1 MAENNNNPWKGL
13 DSYSYS
19 DKSMFYGRTNETEAL
34 VNTILNNRFTI
45 LYGSS
50 GVGKSSLLNAGVR
63 PKLAD
68 NSFFVVGISM
78 RQLDLKSD
86 MSISSQLLIMLKE
99 CAKNERIDITPL
111 SKNEE
116 KDFYEDSLWYFFH
129 TNEFWSSKNELL
141 TPIVIIDQ
149 FEDVFKEE
157 VRELSPEQFFNSLDE
172 LSNVV
177 PPMSMRES
185 LQKNESFRYSQSAD
199 FRFVFS
205 LREDYLPRLD
215 DFVYS
220 LNIPELRKSRY
231 GITLLDTSQAREII
245 LGPANG
251 IVSDAVADKIIDILS
266 SQAFHNRLAHKI
278 EPFLLSLFMYRVY
291 IEMTKRGLSTISEEL
306 INKIGAD
313 VVNDFYMESMKK
325 VSTRAMKHLENV
337 LLTPKGHRDSI
348 SYDKLMASEKV
359 SDEELKTL
367 LGARIIKKYTINSVD
382 RYEYTHDILSKYAQ
396 KNKEKREQSN
406 KSQLVVG
413 YLGTFVNLLLAGLV
427 GWIMS
432 AILTYIS
439 IPILIIASIVC
450 SYGIL
455 NVKLTSKKK
464 TIAFLGMCGLMG
476 ICIDLTQIVPVIGYV
491 LYIVVCLFSLY
502 LLHKFASQTFIK
514 TSRVKKY
521 FSVAFVWALSFLI
534 VPVMCFG
541 YNIYYGLNF
550 ARSEKFSMNTFY
562 VKNGNG
568 QYGLRDRMSLIIPPL
583 YDDTLCSVGKDYI
596 VLSNEKYG
604 LIDSSYQIKMPID
617 FSNYIIDDNKVY
629 FYQNGKEISE
639 NGIKINW
646 GKSVSDNQKKS
657 IREIVKN
664 MLLVK
669 GGHFNMGTNE
679 KDVKARF
686 SEFKPING
694 EEFIHDVGLSD
705 YYLCRYE
712 VTVGEWIA
720 IMGYDP
726 RKIGNEECDGD
737 TISDLRIPVYK
748 ISYEQCMA
756 FVEKIKEMTGL
767 QFSLPTE
774 AQWEYAARGGQKQE
788 NYLYSGSN
796 FDVQVGWVDRNSD
809 NKPHVVGE
817 KGKEGKNS
825 LGISD
830 MTGNVAE
837 FCKDCMSN
845 TFYKESIGQK
855 DPCCEIGEKRR
866 GKKMIVKRGGS
877 YARTAPEN
885 YIVTRR
891 LKAQANYTFGDVG
904 FRLAINPTNNE

>member
-1 MAENNNNPWKGL
+1 MADINNNPWKGL

-19 DKSMFYGRTNETEAL
+19 DNSMFYGRKNETETL
-34 VNTILNNRFTI
+34 FNTILNNRFTI

-68 NSFFVVGISM
+68 KSFFVVGVSM

-86 MSISSQLLIMLKE
+86 LSISSQLLALVKD
-99 CAKNERIDITPL
+99 CARNEHIDITPL
-111 SKNEE
+111 SKIEDN
-116 KDFYEDSLWYFFH
+116 DFYEDSLWYFFH
-129 TNEFWSSKNELL
+129 TNEFWSSKNELF

-157 VRELSPEQFFNSLDE
+157 VRELSSEQFFNSLDE

-177 PPMSMRES
+177 PPMSMREC
-185 LQKNESFRYSQSAD
+185 LLKNESFRYNQSAD

-205 LREDYLPRLD
+205 MREDYLPRLD
-215 DFVYS
+215 DYVYS

-231 GITLLDTSQAREII
+231 SITLLDKCQAREII

-251 IVSDAVADKIIDILS
+251 IVSDTVADKVIDILS
-266 SQAFHNRLAHKI
+266 SQTSHNRLANKI

-313 VVNDFYMESMKK
+313 VVNDFYVESMKK
-325 VSTRAMKHLENV
+325 VSTRAMKHLEHV

-359 SDEELKTL
+359 SDEELKML
-367 LGARIIKKYTINSVD
+367 LGARIIKKYTINNVD
-382 RYEYTHDILSKYAQ
+382 RYEFTHDILSKYAQ
-396 KNKEKREQSN
+396 KNKERREQNN

-413 YLGTFVNLLLAGLV
+413 YLGTFVTLLLAGLV
-427 GWIMS
+427 GWAMS

-439 IPILIIASIVC
+439 IPILIVTSLVC
-450 SYGIL
+450 SYGIF
-455 NVKLTSKKK
+455 NVKLTSKRK
-464 TIAFLGMCGLMG
+464 TISFLAICGLMG
-476 ICIDLTQIVPVIGYV
+476 VCIDLTQIIPVIGYV
-491 LYIVVCLFSLY
+491 LYITACLFSMY
-502 LLHKFASQTFIK
+502 VLHKFASQSFIK
-514 TSRVKKY
+514 TSQVKKNC
-521 FSVAFVWALSFLI
+521 SVAFIWILSFLI
-534 VPVMCFG
+534 IPVMCFG
-541 YNIYYGLNF
+541 YNIYYGLNY
-550 ARSEKFSMNTFY
+550 ARRNNFSSNTFY

-568 QYGLRDRMSLIIPPL
+568 QYGLRNRTSLIISPL
-583 YDDTLCSVGKDYI
+583 YDSTLHSVGKDYI
-596 VLSNEKYG
+596 VSSNEKYG
-604 LIDSSYQIKMPID
+604 LIDSSFQIKMPIE
-617 FSNYIIDDNKVY
+617 FSNYIIEDNMVY
-629 FYQNGKEISE
+629 FYLNGKEISE

-646 GKSVSDNQKKS
+646 GKSVSDNQKKT
-657 IREIVKN
+657 IRKIVKN

-669 GGHFNMGTNE
+669 GGHFNMGTNV
-679 KDVKARF
+679 KNVKARF

-694 EEFIHDVGLSD
+694 EEFIHDVELSD
-705 YYLCRYE
+705 YYLCKYE
-712 VTVGEWIA
+712 VTVEEWIT
-720 IMGYDP
+720 IMDYDP
-726 RKIGNEECDGD
+726 RKIGNEKCDGD

-756 FVEKIKEMTGL
+756 FVEKIKEMTEL

-774 AQWEYAARGGQKQE
+774 SQWEYAARGGQNQE
-788 NYLYSGSN
+788 KYLYSGSN

-825 LGISD
+825 LGFSD

-845 TFYKESIGQK
+845 TFYKESIGHK
-855 DPCCEIGEKRR
+855 DPCCDIGEKRR
-866 GKKMIVKRGGS
+866 GKKMVVKRGGS

-904 FRLAINPTNNE
+904 FRLAINPN